1 MRRDREEAKQVIRK
15 IIKKDFKYLYR
26 LKELDKN
33 TIHLSFI
40 MDSKCYNLQMTI
52 KFEEN
57 WVDILCFISP
67 TILTKKYNDNYWEAL
82 QTINYINWNI
92 KSWGRFYIDSYGDI
106 AYSLRL
112 NYDVIEKMPDESTK
126 EIETAIDY
134 YSDLFV
140 PLLNV
145 CQGKAKFD
153 DIKQFIDDMWGGLQ

>member
-1 MRRDREEAKQVIRK
+1 MDKITAIRK
-15 IIKKDFKYLYR
+15 VETVLKRDFKYLCKKRR
-26 LKELDKN
+26 LDAE
-33 TIHLSFI
+33 TIHLTFS
-40 MDSKCYNLQMTI
+40 MDSKTHDLQTTF
-52 KFEEN
+52 KFSER
-57 WVDILCFISP
+57 WCDMLCFISP

-82 QTINYINWNI
+82 QTINYINWNT

-112 NYDVIEKMPDESTK
+112 NYYVIEKMPHESTK
-126 EIETAIDY
+126 EIEVAIDY
-134 YSDLFV
+134 YADLFV